1 MDQASLKYQAF
12 LPTLAEVQR
21 ETGLPESPAFLY
33 WFLVNVYRLEETDAR
48 DSICDKTNDKG
59 IDGIYVDQAEQ
70 AIHFLQAKIRQKD
83 NGTVGDVGPKN
94 LVSSMHQFST
104 VQKVDA
110 VLAGNAAPELKQLLL
125 RAEVRDLV
133 ERGYALRAIYVSN
146 ELNDDDST
154 AYELI
159 TDEIE
164 VFDRASIAAH
174 VIDVAPTTGKG
185 EFTFDTS
192 YANVLQLSAGG
203 IDAKSEMYVF
213 PATALQLVH
222 MEGIS
227 DGSLFE
233 ENVRRTLGN
242 TAVNKSI
249 RASIADKSTHPNFPL
264 FHNGITVLCSEA
276 IASEGQLTIKNY
288 YVVNGAQSLTS
299 FFTNRSKLTDDLRVL
314 VKVVA
319 LANSRLS
326 RTITENSNN
335 QNAIKPRDMRSNHLL
350 MTRLQTEMALYSPG
364 YFFEIKRGERAPDN
378 TVAIS
383 NELVGRELLAFDLY
397 RPWSAHQIYKVFDEQ
412 YNEIFGRRE
421 VTAARIVLIYKLH
434 RLVEEAMSHVKD
446 RPMATYALTQYFV
459 LSTLAA
465 VLRTGETART
475 ILANPQDFSDSQV
488 SDLLLLAEKVLKTL
502 VVDLDYH
509 TARLA
514 DFDYKA
520 AFKSQ
525 ALCDDLSSALQADY
539 EKDAVRDKAQSIVD
553 WEPTTPVVA

>member
-1 MDQASLKYQAF
+1 MDQTKLKYKEF
-12 LPTLAEVQR
+12 LPTLAETQQ
-21 ETGLPESPAFLY
+21 ETGLDESAAFLY
-33 WFLVNVYRLEETDAR
+33 WFLINVYRLDETDAR
-48 DSICDKTNDKG
+48 DSIFDKTNDKG
-59 IDGIYVDQAEQ
+59 IDAIYVDQAEQ

-83 NGTVGDVGPKN
+83 NGTVGDVGPKT
-94 LVSSMHQFST
+94 LVSSMHQFAT
-104 VQKVDA
+104 AEKVDA
-110 VLAGNAAPELKQLLL
+110 IIAGNAAQELKQLLS
-125 RAEVRDLV
+125 RVGVRDLV
-133 ERGYALRAIYVSN
+133 EAGYTLRAIYVTN
-146 ELNDDDST
+146 ELNDADST
-154 AYELI
+154 AYERL

-164 VFDRASIAAH
+164 VFDRGAIADH
-174 VIDVAPTTGKG
+174 VIDVTPTAGKE

-192 YANVLQLSAGG
+192 YANILQLSAGG
-203 IDAKSEMYVF
+203 VDSKSEMYVF

-222 MEGIS
+222 MDGIS

-264 FHNGITVLCSEA
+264 FHNGITILCGEA
-276 IASEGQLTIKNY
+276 AATEGQLTIKNY

-299 FFTNRSKLTDDLRVL
+299 FFDNRSKLTDDLRVL

-319 LANSRLS
+319 LANPRLS

-350 MTRLQTEMALYSPG
+350 MKRLQAEITKNAPG
-364 YFFEIKRGERAPDN
+364 YFLEIKRGEKAPEN
-378 TVAIS
+378 TVSIS
-383 NELVGRELLAFDLY
+383 NELAGRELLAFDLH

-412 YNEIFGRRE
+412 YAEIFGRRE

-434 RLVEEAMSHVKD
+434 QLVEDAMSQVKD

-459 LSTLAA
+459 LSTLAV
-465 VLRTGETART
+465 VLRTGESART
-475 ILANPQDFSDSQV
+475 ILSNPQEFSDNQV
-488 SDLLLLAEKVLKTL
+488 DALLQLAREVLKTL

-509 TARLA
+509 TAELP
-514 DFDYKA
+514 DFDYKS

-525 ALCDDLSSALQADY
+525 ALCEGLSKALQADY
-539 EKDAVRDKAQSIVD
+539 EKDAARDKAQSIVG
-553 WEPTTPVVA
+553 WEPAVPAVD

>member
-1 MDQASLKYQAF
+1 MDQFELKYKAF
-12 LPTLAEVQR
+12 LPTLADIQL
-21 ETGLPESPAFLY
+21 ETGLGESPAFLY
-33 WFLVNVYRLEETDAR
+33 WFLVNVYRLDETDAR

-59 IDGIYVDQAEQ
+59 IDAIYVDQAEQ
-70 AIHFLQAKIRQKD
+70 AINFLQAKIRQKD

-94 LVSSMHQFST
+94 LVSSMHQFAT
-104 VQKVDA
+104 ADKVDA
-110 VLAGNAAPELKQLLL
+110 ILAGNASPELKQLLS
-125 RAEVRDLV
+125 RTGVRDLV
-133 ERGYALRAIYVSN
+133 ASGYSLRAVYITN
-146 ELNDDDST
+146 ELNDNDST
-154 AYELI
+154 AYEFI

-164 VFDRASIAAH
+164 IFDRAAIAAH
-174 VIDVAPTTGKG
+174 VIDVAPTTGKE

-203 IDAKSEMYVF
+203 VDARSEMYVF

-264 FHNGITVLCSEA
+264 FHNGITVLCGEA
-276 IASEGQLTIKNY
+276 TATEGQLTIKKY
-288 YVVNGAQSLTS
+288 SVVNGAQSLTS
-299 FFTNRSKLTDDLRVL
+299 FFNNRSKLTGDLRVL

-319 LANSRLS
+319 LANARLS

-335 QNAIKPRDMRSNHLL
+335 QNAIKPRDMRSNHVL
-350 MTRLQTEMALYSPG
+350 MTRLQAEMTSNAPG
-364 YFFEIKRGERAPDN
+364 YFLEIKRGERAPEN
-378 TVAIS
+378 TVPIS
-383 NELVGRELLAFDLY
+383 NELAGRELLAFDLH

-412 YNEIFGRRE
+412 YAEIFGRRE

-434 RLVEEAMSHVKD
+434 QLVEEAMSHVKD

-459 LSTLAA
+459 LSTLASM
-465 VLRTGETART
+465 LRTGEVARA
-475 ILANPQDFSDSQV
+475 IIAHPQGFPDSQV
-488 SDLLLLAEKVLKTL
+488 DDLLLLAGEVLKTL

-509 TARLA
+509 TARVA

-525 ALCDDLSSALQADY
+525 TLCEDLASALQADY
-539 EKDAVRDKAQSIVD
+539 EKDAARDKAQSIVD
-553 WEPTTPVVA
+553 WEPKPSAIA